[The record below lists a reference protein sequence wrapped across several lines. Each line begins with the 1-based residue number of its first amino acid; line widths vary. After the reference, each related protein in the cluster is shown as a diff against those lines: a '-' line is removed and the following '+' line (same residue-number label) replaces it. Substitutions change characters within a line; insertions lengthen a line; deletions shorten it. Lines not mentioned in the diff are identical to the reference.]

1 MSTMKIGEV
10 AKRTGVAI
18 ETIRFYERQGLLLQP
33 TRRASGYRQFD
44 ESAVA
49 RLTFILRSKD
59 LGFTLAEIK
68 ELLGLWFD
76 PSSTCCEV
84 RKRAEDKILEIEGKL
99 RSLQS
104 MKRSLRRL
112 IDQCQQRSTKTDCP
126 LLLGLDG

>member
-10 AKRTGVAI
+10 AKRTGVGI

-84 RKRAEDKILEIEGKL
+84 RKRAEDKIREIEGKI
-99 RSLQS
+99 RSLRS
-104 MKRSLRRL
+104 MKRSLKRL
-112 IDQCQQRSTKTDCP
+112 ITQCQQRSTKTDCP
-126 LLLGLDG
+126 LLQGLDG